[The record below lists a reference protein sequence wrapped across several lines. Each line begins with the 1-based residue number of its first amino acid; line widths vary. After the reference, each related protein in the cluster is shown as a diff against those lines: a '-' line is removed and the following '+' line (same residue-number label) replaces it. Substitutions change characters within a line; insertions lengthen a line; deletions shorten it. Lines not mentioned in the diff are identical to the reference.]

1 MQELFLVAELSSA
14 SKKDGY
20 LLVTPYSDFRDRY
33 FDLDLVYIEVFGV
46 VKGFYVEDVFSFNN
60 DIALK
65 FKNFDTFEDVQ
76 FLIGKKVFITSDE
89 LVELPENT
97 FFIHDLIGSIIILG
111 TKELGILKEV
121 IQLPANDIYIGI
133 DKAGKEFKFPAVK
146 DYVEKVNIRK
156 KVVLLKKN
164 CSVLYDEN

>member
-1 MQELFLVAELSSA
+1 VQELFLVAELSSA

-20 LLVTPYSDFRDRY
+20 LLITPYSDFRDRY

-46 VKGFYVEDVFSFNN
+46 VKEFYVEDVFSINE

-65 FKNFDTFEDVQ
+65 FRNFDSFEDIQ

-97 FFIHDLIGSIIILG
+97 FFIHDLIGSVIISG
-111 TKELGILKEV
+111 QVELGILKEV

-133 DKAGKEFKFPAVK
+133 DSSGKEFKFPAVK
-146 DYVEKVNIRK
+146 DYVEKINIRK
-156 KVVLLKKN
+156 KVIILKQS
-164 CSVLYDEN
+164 CTVLYDEN

>member
-1 MQELFLVAELSSA
+1 VQELFLVAELSSA

-20 LLVTPYSDFRDRY
+20 LLITPYSDFRERY
-33 FDLDLVYIEVFGV
+33 FDLGLVYIEVFGV
-46 VKGFYVEDVFSFNN
+46 VKGFYVEDVFSLNN

-97 FFIHDLIGSIIILG
+97 FFIHDLIGSVIMSG

-133 DKAGKEFKFPAVK
+133 DKTGKEFKFPAVK

-156 KVVLLKKN
+156 KVVLLKES
-164 CSVLYDEN
+164 CAVLYDEN